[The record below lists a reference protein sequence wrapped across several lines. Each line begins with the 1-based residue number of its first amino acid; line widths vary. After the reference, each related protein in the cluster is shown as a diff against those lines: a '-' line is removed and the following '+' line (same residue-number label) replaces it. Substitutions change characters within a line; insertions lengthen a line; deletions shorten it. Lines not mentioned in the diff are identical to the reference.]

1 MTFKHID
8 IIGLG
13 GTGSQL
19 IENLVRF
26 CLYSDKVEE
35 GLTIT
40 LVDGDLIEDK
50 NLARGFFSKGVGQFK
65 TEFIRSYLVDIYG
78 SELEDKNILID
89 SNTSYIGKNLY
100 LEMLSERE
108 EEGTTLAV
116 LCVDNDD
123 SRREIIEAIDASD
136 LDIIYISPGNDKIKR
151 QVTCWAPGIN
161 YHPKEQY
168 QQLNDTDPTLNPG
181 TCAYESVSSPQL
193 LVTNMMA
200 ACVTLA
206 QISFIIEENAFREF
220 QGFNILENKDSG
232 KIYKLNDEE

>member
-1 MTFKHID
+1 MTFKYID

-19 IENLVRF
+19 IENLIRF
-26 CLYSDKVEE
+26 CLYSDKVEK

-40 LVDGDLIEDK
+40 LIDGDLIEDK
-50 NLARGFFSKGVGQFK
+50 NLARGFFAKGVGQFK

-78 SELEDKNILID
+78 SELENKNILID
-89 SNTSYIGKNLY
+89 SNTNYIGKNLY

-108 EEGTTLAV
+108 EGPTIAV
-116 LCVDNDD
+116 VCVDNDD
-123 SRREIIEAIDASD
+123 SRREIIEAIDETD
-136 LDIIYISPGNDKIKR
+136 LDIIYISPGNDDIKG

-168 QQLNDTDPTLNPG
+168 GQLKDTDPSLNPG

-193 LVTNMMA
+193 LATNMMA

-206 QISFIIEENAFREF
+206 QISFIIEDKAFREF

-232 KIYKLNDEE
+232 KIYRLKDEE